1 MKSNFKNIIDTDTAV
16 LIDFHATWCGPCQTL
31 APILEDIKSDFGDQ
45 IKLIKIDVDKNKPLA
60 AQFGIRSVPTLMLF
74 KNGDRLWRNSG
85 LISKQDLTGIIKQ
98 YTV

>member
-31 APILEDIKSDFGDQ
+31 APILEDIKSDFGDK

-60 AQFGIRSVPTLMLF
+60 DQFGIRSVPTLMLF